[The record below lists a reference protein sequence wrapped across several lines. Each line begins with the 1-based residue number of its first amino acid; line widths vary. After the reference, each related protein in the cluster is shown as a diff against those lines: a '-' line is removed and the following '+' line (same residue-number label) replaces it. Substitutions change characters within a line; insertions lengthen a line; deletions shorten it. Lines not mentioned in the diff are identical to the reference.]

1 MADWFRNTAWDDAVE
16 RAFSEKLRRARSKGQ
31 YLRIQAAT
39 LATSHPLV
47 ALKLLDRY
55 FELPDDFDHAQALVD
70 RATAYLA
77 LGRTRDAICAYE
89 AALVREGQFPNLQ
102 TQAYLNLPYLVATH
116 GLKDLYD
123 RAATLL
129 EEHQSRLMFPVDHFR
144 WHVSYALISSDV
156 GESGASRIHATKALE
171 AAAQEKSG
179 FRYHPSVGL
188 VTEHYDEVL
197 KKVHALRVA

>member
-1 MADWFRNTAWDDAVE
+1 MADWFRNTVWDDEVE
-16 RAFSEKLRRARSKGQ
+16 RAFNEKLRRARSKGQ

-47 ALKLLDRY
+47 ALKLLDLY
-55 FELPDDFDHAQALVD
+55 FELPGEFDLAQAHVD
-70 RATAYLA
+70 QATAFLA
-77 LGRTRDAICAYE
+77 LGRPREAIGAYE
-89 AALVREGQFPNLQ
+89 AALAREGQFPNLQ

-123 RAATLL
+123 RATTLL
-129 EEHQSRLMFPVDHFR
+129 EENQSRLMFPVDHFR
-144 WHVSYALISSDV
+144 WHVSYAIISSDV
-156 GESGASRIHATKALE
+156 GRSAASRSHATKALE
-171 AAAQEKSG
+171 AAAQEKSS

-188 VTEHYDEVL
+188 VTEQYDEVL